1 MFVYFFKQKKIELRI
16 VESLYEMLRD
26 KDPLVVS
33 NCVLALNEI
42 LPQGFF

>member
-1 MFVYFFKQKKIELRI
+1 MFVFFFIELRI
-16 VESLYEMLRD
+16 VDSLYEMLRD

-42 LPQGFF
+42 LPQGETKKNK